1 VGRIRSGTLALLGK
15 ADPSVIARFSTVMS
29 MFLLARMRC
38 VGCSSP
44 KLTGV
49 FHVAEKARYKLH
61 IPPKKKQ
68 EVVSVY
74 SSIYCKQIDALLAT
88 KRIALISDCF
98 CNMRGCGASGA

>member
-1 VGRIRSGTLALLGK
+1 MCGVQLAK
-15 ADPSVIARFSTVMS
+15 VD
-29 MFLLARMRC
+29 RC
-38 VGCSSP
+38 LSCCRKSQIQAP
-44 KLTGV
+44 
-49 FHVAEKARYKLH
+49 Y
-61 IPPKKKQ
+61 PPKKKQ